1 MKLSKSDI
9 RMAMRLR
16 LGTFPANRRTVAS
29 EAIGGFIRDSQP
41 WQNAAAV
48 LLYVPLKDEPD
59 VWPRLRQQFKLEV
72 FEGAAWRTIT
82 QGKTSGH
89 GAKEPLKPMTAQKF
103 RLTMDCDKGS
113 PGVAEFQ
120 LYRAE

>member
-1 MKLSKSDI
+1 MARPGARVPDGTAGKRWRAPADVKSAWFEVD
-9 RMAMRLR
+9 
-16 LGTFPANRRTVAS
+16 LGQPI
-29 EAIGGFIRDSQP
+29 AIAGFGF
-41 WQNAAAV
+41 
-48 LLYVPLKDEPD
+48 DEPD

-113 PGVAEFQ
+113 PGVAELQ